1 MAYFKTRRLPQ
12 STVMT
17 SPIIV
22 AGGGIAGLTVALALL
37 RQEKPVVVLEQTRTI
52 GDVGAGISL
61 GARTSRALYS
71 LGLEAALK
79 AVSDSPQGS
88 AAFDYRTGEVLGGA
102 YARRNWSAA
111 DMVDVN
117 MLHRAD
123 LFDVLKGGIDA
134 IDPHAVRLGE
144 RVEHYDQDES
154 GVTVFL
160 ADGTAISGSMLI
172 GADGLRS
179 TIRAQMTGSVAPRRT
194 GRVAY
199 RFLVP
204 MAEAAPF
211 MEAGPA
217 GIYVGSRVAL
227 GRYVIRK
234 GSLVNCVAFAHSA
247 EVSEES
253 WAQRAS
259 RDELMALFDG
269 WHPDVR
275 GLAAAA
281 PLDRT
286 ARWALYDRDPL
297 DTWVDGRVTLI
308 GDAAHPL
315 IPFLGLGAAMGVE
328 DAIVMGRAFDRH
340 GATTHALDVYQRARA
355 PRANAI
361 LLESRRQAEVF
372 DAGPG
377 ATNDIP
383 DSERESRVDYDPMT
397 VALPEPAP
405 AETASSQGD

>member
-1 MAYFKTRRLPQ
+1 
-12 STVMT
+12 MT
-17 SPIIV
+17 LPIIV
-22 AGGGIAGLTVALALL
+22 AGGGIAGLTLALALL
-37 RQEKPVVVLEQTRTI
+37 RQGKQVVVLEQTREI

-71 LGLEAALK
+71 LGLEATLK

-88 AAFDYRTGEVLGGA
+88 AAFDYRTGDVLGGA

-123 LFDVLKGGIDA
+123 LFDVLKAGIDS

-144 RVEHYDQDES
+144 RVERYEQNEDCVS
-154 GVTVFL
+154 VFL
-160 ADGTAISGSMLI
+160 ADGMAIEGSTLI

-179 TIRAQMTGSVAPRRT
+179 TVRAQMTGSTLPRRT

-204 MAEAAPF
+204 MTEAAPF
-211 MEAGPA
+211 MGAGPA
-217 GIYVGSRVAL
+217 GIYVGARVAL
-227 GRYVIRK
+227 GRYVIRQ
-234 GSLVNCVAFAHSA
+234 GSLVNCVAFAHSDD
-247 EVSEES
+247 VSEETWS
-253 WAQRAS
+253 QRAS
-259 RDELMALFDG
+259 RDELMALFEG
-269 WHPDVR
+269 WHADVR

-315 IPFLGLGAAMGVE
+315 VPFLGLGAAMGVE
-328 DAIVMGRAFDRH
+328 DAIVMARAFERSSDP
-340 GATTHALDVYQRARA
+340 AQALDVYQRARTG
-355 PRANAI
+355 RANAI
-361 LLESRRQAEVF
+361 LLESRRQAEIF

-383 DSERESRVDYDPMT
+383 DGERESRVDYDPMT
-397 VALPEPAP
+397 VPLPGPAP
-405 AETASSQGD
+405 CLTDNVSLKGARS

>member
-1 MAYFKTRRLPQ
+1 
-12 STVMT
+12 MT
-17 SPIIV
+17 APIII

-37 RQEKPVVVLEQTRTI
+37 RQGKRVVVLEQTREI

-71 LGLEAALK
+71 LGVEAELK

-88 AAFDYRTGEVLGGA
+88 TALDYRTGEVLGGA
-102 YARRNWSAA
+102 FARRNWSAA

-123 LFDVLKGGIDA
+123 LFDVLKGAIDA
-134 IDPHAVRLGE
+134 IDPRALRLGE
-144 RVEHYDQDES
+144 RVARYEQDES
-154 GVTVFL
+154 GVITFL
-160 ADGTAISGSMLI
+160 TSGTAISGSVLI

-179 TIRAQMTGSVAPRRT
+179 TVRAQMTGSTAPRST

-204 MAEAAPF
+204 MALAAPF
-211 MEAGPA
+211 MGAGPA

-234 GSLVNCVAFAHSA
+234 GSLVNCVAFAHNDR
-247 EVSEES
+247 VSEES
-253 WAQRAS
+253 WSRRAS
-259 RDELMALFDG
+259 RDELLALFDG
-269 WHPDVR
+269 WHVDVR

-286 ARWALYDRDPL
+286 ARWALYDRNPL
-297 DTWVDGRVTLI
+297 EAWVDGRVALI

-328 DAIVMGRAFDRH
+328 DAIVLSRAFECWSDPT
-340 GATTHALDVYQRARA
+340 AALDVYQRARTT
-355 PRANAI
+355 RANAI
-361 LLESRRQAEVF
+361 LLESRRQAEIF
-372 DAGPG
+372 DVGPD
-377 ATNDIP
+377 AIDSIP
-383 DSERESRVDYDPMT
+383 DAERESRKDYDPVSVT
-397 VALPEPAP
+397 LPEPATSLTDNVSP
-405 AETASSQGD
+405 KEVLP